1 MGTDNSK
8 LSEQDDNSIDA
19 YIDRDGGYVVNRHR
33 RAATVTTIDIGLSME
48 VSREVRERERE

>member
-1 MGTDNSK
+1 MGADTSR
-8 LSEQDDNSIDA
+8 LAEQDEDSIDA

-48 VSREVRERERE
+48 VPREVSLY